1 MVNSSFLLLFL
12 IVWDMVIFTVYV
24 DAGKSKP
31 SQTFWLLLI
40 FRERLK
46 GWENQV

>member
-31 SQTFWLLLI
+31 SQTFLSFI
-40 FRERLK
+40 NFP
-46 GWENQV
+46 